1 MITWLD
7 NPLNY
12 SYVRKTL
19 YISLSSRFPVK
30 TIGNKFQQFGKLI
43 GYELVERRDSNTKGV
58 YLYHHQFY
66 WLKEYDRDLSPD
78 GVYKGP
84 RGFGGRMPTEAVN
97 PVRLVERGQD
107 GRGEEGEREVI
118 VYC

>member
-1 MITWLD
+1 MITWYE

-30 TIGNKFQQFGKLI
+30 TMGRKFQQFGKLI
-43 GYELVERRDSNTKGV
+43 GHELVDRRDSNTKGV

-66 WLKEYDRDLSPD
+66 WLKEHDRDLSPY

-84 RGFGGRMPTEAVN
+84 QGFGGRMPTEAVN
-97 PVRLVERGQD
+97 PIRLVESNPYGD
-107 GRGEEGEREVI
+107 EEEGIRGI
-118 VYC
+118 Y